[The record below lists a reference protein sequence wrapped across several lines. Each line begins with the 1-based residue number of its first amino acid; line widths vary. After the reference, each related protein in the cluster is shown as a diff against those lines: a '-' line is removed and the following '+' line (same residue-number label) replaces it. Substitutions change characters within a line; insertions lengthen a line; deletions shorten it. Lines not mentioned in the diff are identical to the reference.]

1 MKKKGVIFAIALCSF
16 IVACSTTTH
25 FNSNVPV
32 DVYVD
37 GKYVGRT
44 PNATVS
50 LSDAVWGNPECYAV
64 DESGNRKYYQIR
76 REVKIGAVIGGFFLW
91 PIWLW
96 AYGPAE
102 TQYINVDTG
111 YNNNN
116 YNNNNNNAA
125 NTNAGIINQQ
135 QPQRAAT
142 QQPAAY
148 VDQNGQVYYLDRNGL
163 PYYLDEN
170 GQPFYY
176 DENGQTFYL
185 DPNSL

>member
-1 MKKKGVIFAIALCSF
+1 MKKKGIIFVLALCSF

-25 FNSNVPV
+25 FNSSVPV

-37 GKYVGRT
+37 GKFIGRT
-44 PNATVS
+44 PDATVS
-50 LSDAVWGNPECYAV
+50 LSDAVWSNPNCYAV
-64 DESGNRKYYQIR
+64 DEAGNRKYYQIR

-96 AYGPAE
+96 TYGPAS
-102 TQYINVDTG
+102 TQYINFDTET
-111 YNNNN
+111 YNNNSN
-116 YNNNNNNAA
+116 VAD
-125 NTNAGIINQQ
+125 TNAGVINQQ
-135 QPQRAAT
+135 PPQRAVMP
-142 QQPAAY
+142 QPSGY